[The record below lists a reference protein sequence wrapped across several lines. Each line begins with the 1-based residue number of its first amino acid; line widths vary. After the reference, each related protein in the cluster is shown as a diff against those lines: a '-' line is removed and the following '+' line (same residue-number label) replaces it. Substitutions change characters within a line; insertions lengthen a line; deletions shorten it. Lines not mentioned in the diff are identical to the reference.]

1 MTPSALFYRSM
12 LILGML
18 LIFCLSI
25 IHAQSYKLSPGLN
38 EAILQQREADKI
50 NIVGFMVG
58 FQEDD
63 NHFISA
69 FDAYFTHML
78 RESRI
83 QASASMRNGPQ
94 LRLSYKF

>member
-1 MTPSALFYRSM
+1 
-12 LILGML
+12 
-18 LIFCLSI
+18 
-25 IHAQSYKLSPGLN
+25 
-38 EAILQQREADKI
+38 
-50 NIVGFMVG
+50 MVG
-58 FQEDD
+58 FQKDD

-69 FDAYFTHML
+69 FDAYFTHKL